1 MNITL
6 KINSANGT
14 IETVKINTV
23 GTDAVRVQAHSNVN
37 YELINDLTQ
46 VAPENIMVARSGN
59 DLHIAFEGSEISQ
72 PDLIIEDYYNEA
84 GDNLL
89 IGLHEN
95 GNYYAYVPE
104 SGQQLDAVVKLADQ
118 VSAGQVLGTQEFITS
133 PVWAFN
139 PGWLIG
145 LLAVAGIAAAA
156 GGSGGGDDNKPA
168 SPPPPP
174 ADNSVDKPSVSTNA
188 DNNVNVKPNG
198 DATKVTSKYI
208 DGNGNEQSITAVKDP
223 QSGTWT
229 ATDTNGNPISN
240 TASDTAPSIDP
251 NTGTVT
257 IPGTIVKDSS
267 DVTAVSQDDAGN
279 TSSNDLS
286 FSAPK
291 LPVELNMQ
299 AGEYNPSAKTYD
311 AKISVALKK
320 GADKV
325 VFSMPGGGAFTLTEE
340 DLARLDED
348 GNAING
354 YSFDLHKLAI
364 DTRLTNFDNV
374 LYGQVLA
381 QIKQGQKLS
390 VVASK
395 TGYNDGTD
403 DSNLSASPTVT
414 STPTGGATVKIADDA
429 GETIITYKDSNTGD
443 DRTITVSNG
452 VATLDDGTKLPAE
465 SPKGAEPSFD
475 PSTGTVR
482 IPASQVQDHTDV
494 KAETTKDSGGNP
506 APSLPEQGTV
516 LGENNK
522 PKVVAEDDGS
532 ATITPTASAT
542 EVTTEYKDE
551 NEGEHEITTT
561 KQPDGTWMATDKAT
575 GNPIATASNGDKPW
589 IDPNTGTVTLPP
601 AAVKDGSTV
610 IAEQTGP
617 DGTGSDSS
625 STIEDNTPK
634 PEVSAEKNGDVIIR
648 PDDKAIFSTTTYT
661 DDEGNTH
668 QIEAQKNP
676 NDGKWAATD
685 KTMGNNPIATAPNG
699 DKPWIDPNTG
709 VISIPDKAVKDGTDV
724 GASQVVDDNGNRKS
738 SGEATATAKT
748 PPAVNTADVDADD
761 KGNVT
766 ISPSGDATGTKT
778 EYVDEDGKPKTITAT
793 KNPDGTWTGTD
804 QDGNPIS
811 DTPSKDKPSIDPNT
825 GVISIPDSAVKDN
838 STVETTQETPD
849 GTSRPSTAITN
860 GDIPP
865 ADIDA
870 KEDGSVK
877 VKPTEDATGVDVSY
891 EDENGKPQTITT
903 TKQPDGTWK
912 GKDQDGNPI
921 SDMPSKDKPSIDRN
935 TGTVTLPPTA
945 VKDGSKVTATQDTPA
960 GTSKD
965 SSATAK
971 DNIPEPEVKAHE
983 DASVTIK
990 PSEDASSTTTNYV
1003 DDKDLPNT
1011 IMATKDPNTGK
1022 WTAKNQDDKALDTT
1036 PSEQYPWID
1045 PNTGIISIPDKA
1057 VKDGSIVS
1065 AQQETPAGTSGKD
1078 TAVAS
1083 TAPDTTPPK
1092 ITDAQVS
1099 SDGKSIVLSYDENL
1113 GGTKASTDMFTVKLD
1128 SGKTVTVTDVSI
1140 KDKEVTLKLNTPI
1153 YQGDNVSIDY
1163 SSGDKKHQ
1171 DPSNPATQ
1179 DKAGNDADN
1188 LSGHPVSNNSNATE
1202 PSLNITHAIDDV
1214 KPQTGNVMHQGHSN
1228 DKTPTLV
1235 ITLNRTLEEGE
1246 VVTVYDKAGTK
1257 LGEATAE
1264 TNAAGGTEYHFTT
1277 AELSKGIAEF
1287 TAKVH
1292 KGKDLVTSSNNFSLN
1307 IDLTAPD
1314 YKATVEIQDSDG
1326 IINLKEK
1333 TDGVKVKITAPAEAQ
1348 EGDVIEVKAGN
1359 DVIATYTVGTDIKAG
1374 EDKKA
1379 DIPTG
1384 KIPADGKDALK
1395 VTATITDKAGNTGEA
1410 SEVKA
1415 TVDTKA
1421 PIIDGTPTIDKTG
1434 KELKIPF
1441 NEELKGDTANEPK
1454 LDDFTVTVNGTNIK
1468 PDGVSIK
1475 DKEVTLRFNTPIAKD
1490 AQVTLAYTD
1499 STPNDS
1505 AGIVDKAGNS
1515 NTGIDQGTAV
1525 INGSTV
1531 TTGISIKKAVDDV
1544 KPQTGDLLNGAHT
1557 DDKQPE
1563 LIIGITRPLKIGEK
1577 IEVYDVNGNKVD
1589 GEVDSL
1595 GTDYR
1600 FLPKTPL
1607 GEGKATFTA
1616 KIVDAN
1622 DKVVASSGEFSLNID
1637 GIAPILEG
1645 MQVKI
1650 LDDGDGFSGS
1660 INAVEKKAGVKVRV
1674 TASPKAVEGDIIEL
1688 KIGDKTK
1695 EITIGTGEGQ
1705 VAPGGTIDIP
1715 VDAGKIIDREKLTAR
1730 VVEVKDQ
1737 AGNRSTST
1745 LEDSSEVDLT
1755 APTRTTDKPSIDTSG
1770 TKITI
1775 PYSENLATGSD
1786 KAPDPTAFTVTKE
1799 DGSTVI
1805 PNSVTVNGNN
1815 IVLNFNKPFV
1825 STDTVTV
1832 AYNDPS
1838 TGDDAK
1844 AIQDAAG
1851 NDAAT
1856 FEATDVE
1863 NNSTKEAPA
1872 INIHT
1877 IAGQSEAQ
1885 DDNSGKHIDSDG
1897 YARLTDKLIKSGFE
1911 IEGTA
1916 GSIADGTDVKV
1927 QILDEKGAAIWT
1939 ETVKVAD
1946 KKWNATVVPKAIND
1960 FDSTKV
1966 YKVKA
1971 EATVN
1976 GESKIDEDLLKSP
1989 IKIENLQGKDDV
2001 GANTSPTPAGYSG
2014 GHKGTIS
2021 NEKLTYTSLK
2031 TGLTNDKT
2039 PKISF
2044 ETNRELDEGESVVV
2058 VRQAISR
2065 DSSGAIIG
2073 KSAEQTVYTSKDSG
2087 TKFSFTDNLE
2097 DSYGTEYIYTA
2108 KVVGKLGVLA
2118 KKEFSIKLDTMIEA
2132 FDTKTV
2138 VEHNRNGTTIAG
2150 IAEKGAKI
2158 RLTYQN
2164 KDGSSGSES
2173 VNADAS
2179 GKFELNLPSTW
2190 ARNSKNAQLLIEDQA
2205 GNVSSVNLY
2214 TIRNLY
2220 TDLNTN
2226 QGLTFATINN
2236 INGFQTMD
2244 SDPKKAIIMSNE
2256 GDWIFVRE
2264 NMGGQARSLKPNIDM
2279 AGGDDYL
2286 YVANTLTSGP
2296 QINMGAGNDK
2306 IQLGGGLAA
2315 GTYTFN
2321 LGNGNDILDVAK
2333 DVVNLAFTNV
2343 DAGDGSDLIRVGS
2356 HWDGGGD
2363 VKLGQGN
2370 DEVIVNGYI
2379 AGSKKF
2385 YFDAGDDSLIVNDKG
2400 TGGISI
2406 FGNTQI
2412 KMGAGNDTVMLAGDI
2427 GSDRVHPNVRVD
2439 GGDGND
2445 NLFFTTSGVHTNLDR
2460 LLNFETINLTGTGN
2474 NRLDVSIDK
2483 VKLNGNTAI
2492 DIDGISYTGLFIRGN
2507 AGDTVDLGA
2516 NGGSADK
2523 QKLGEFEEYLG
2534 NKPDGYKAYWDGNDI
2549 HTMVYI
2555 QDGISII

>member
-59 DLHIAFEGSEISQ
+59 DLHIAFESSEISQ

-174 ADNSVDKPSVSTNA
+174 PADNSVDKPNVSTNA
-188 DNNVNVKPNG
+188 DNNVNVEPNG

-208 DGNGNEQSITAVKDP
+208 DGNGNEQRIIAVKDP
-223 QSGTWT
+223 QSGNWT

-240 TASDTAPSIDP
+240 TASDTAPSIDS

-257 IPGTIVKDSS
+257 IPGTIVKDGSE
-267 DVTAVSQDDAGN
+267 VKAVSQDDAGN
-279 TSSNDLS
+279 TSSDDLS

-452 VATLDDGTKLPAE
+452 VATLDDGTILPAE

-475 PSTGTVR
+475 PNTGTVR

-494 KAETTKDSGGNP
+494 KAETTKDSGGNS

-542 EVTTEYKDE
+542 EVITDYTDE
-551 NEGEHEITTT
+551 KGDGHIITTT

-648 PDDKAIFSTTTYT
+648 PNDKAIFSTTTYT

-676 NDGKWAATD
+676 NDGTWMATD
-685 KTMGNNPIATAPNG
+685 KATGNPIATASNG

-766 ISPSGDATGTKT
+766 ISPSGDATGTNT
-778 EYVDEDGKPKTITAT
+778 EYVGEDDTPKTIVAT
-793 KNPDGTWTGTD
+793 KDPNTGKWTGTD

-903 TKQPDGTWK
+903 TKQPDGSWK

-921 SDMPSKDKPSIDRN
+921 SDMPSKDKPSIDPK

-945 VKDGSKVTATQDTPA
+945 VKDGSTVTATQDTPA

-1171 DPSNPATQ
+1171 DPSNPAIQ

-1277 AELSKGIAEF
+1277 AELSEGIAEF

-1307 IDLTAPD
+1307 IDLIAPD
-1314 YKATVEIQDSDG
+1314 YKATVEIQDDDG

-1410 SEVKA
+1410 SEATA
-1415 TVDTKA
+1415 TVDTT
-1421 PIIDGTPTIDKTG
+1421 PPSIDGTPTIDKTG

-1441 NEELKGDTANEPK
+1441 NEELKGGDANAPTAK
-1454 LDDFTVTVNGTNIK
+1454 DFTITVNGTNIK

-1490 AQVTLAYTD
+1490 AEVTLAYTD

-1505 AGIVDKAGNS
+1505 AGIVDTAGNS
-1515 NTGIDQGTAV
+1515 NTSITQGTTV
-1525 INGSTV
+1525 SNGSSV
-1531 TTGISIKKAVDDV
+1531 TKPSLNITHAIDDV
-1544 KPQTGDLLNGAHT
+1544 DPQTGNVMHQGHSN
-1557 DDKQPE
+1557 DKTPT
-1563 LIIGITRPLKIGEK
+1563 LVITLDRALEEGEVVT
-1577 IEVYDVNGNKVD
+1577 VYDKA
-1589 GEVDSL
+1589 
-1595 GTDYR
+1595 GT
-1600 FLPKTPL
+1600 KL
-1607 GEGKATFTA
+1607 GEATAQTNATGGTEYHFTTAELSEGIAEFTA
-1616 KIVDAN
+1616 KIVDA
-1622 DKVVASSGEFSLNID
+1622 DSKVVASSGEFSLNID
-1637 GIAPILEG
+1637 YTKPLLGG
-1645 MQVKI
+1645 MNVEI
-1650 LDDGDGFSGS
+1650 LDGGDNY
-1660 INAVEKKAGVKVRV
+1660 INAAEKTAGVKVRV
-1674 TASPKAVEGDIIEL
+1674 TASPKAVEGEIIEL

-1715 VDAGKIIDREKLTAR
+1715 VDAGKIIDEEKLTAR
-1730 VVEVKDQ
+1730 VVEVKDK
-1737 AGNRSTST
+1737 AGNTASNDT
-1745 LEDSSEVDLT
+1745 LKDSSTVDLT
-1755 APTRTTDKPSIDTSG
+1755 APTRTANEPSIDASG

-1775 PYSENLATGSD
+1775 PYDENLATGD
-1786 KAPDPTAFTVTKE
+1786 KAPDLAAFTVTKN
-1799 DGSTVI
+1799 GSTVT

-1815 IVLNFNKPFV
+1815 IELNFTIPFV
-1825 STDTVTV
+1825 STDNVTV
-1832 AYNDPS
+1832 AYKDPS
-1838 TGDDAK
+1838 TGDDAN

-1856 FEATDVE
+1856 FAAMEVD
-1863 NNSTKEAPA
+1863 NKST
-1872 INIHT
+1872 
-1877 IAGQSEAQ
+1877 Q
-1885 DDNSGKHIDSDG
+1885 
-1897 YARLTDKLIKSGFE
+1897 KS
-1911 IEGTA
+1911 T
-1916 GSIADGTDVKV
+1916 
-1927 QILDEKGAAIWT
+1927 
-1939 ETVKVAD
+1939 
-1946 KKWNATVVPKAIND
+1946 
-1960 FDSTKV
+1960 
-1966 YKVKA
+1966 
-1971 EATVN
+1971 
-1976 GESKIDEDLLKSP
+1976 
-1989 IKIENLQGKDDV
+1989 IKIENLQAEDNV
-2001 GANTSPTPAGYSG
+2001 AANTSPTPAGYSG
-2014 GHKGTIS
+2014 GYQGKINSKNSTS
-2021 NEKLTYTSLK
+2021 YTDLK

-2190 ARNSKNAQLLIEDQA
+2190 DRKSKNAQLVIEDQA

-2220 TDLNTN
+2220 TDLNTKK
-2226 QGLTFATINN
+2226 GLTFATIDNS
-2236 INGFQTMD
+2236 NGSQRMD
-2244 SDPKKAIIMSNE
+2244 SDPKKAIIMSVE
-2256 GDWIFVRE
+2256 GDWIFIRE
-2264 NMGGQARSLKPNIDM
+2264 NLGGQAGSIKPNIDM

-2286 YVANTLTSGP
+2286 YVPNTITSGP
-2296 QINMGAGNDK
+2296 QIDMGAGNDK
-2306 IQLGGGLAA
+2306 IQIGGGLAT
-2315 GTYTFN
+2315 GKYTFN
-2321 LGNGNDILDVAK
+2321 LGNGNDILDIGK
-2333 DVVNLAFTNV
+2333 DVAYGALMNV
-2343 DAGDGSDLIRVGS
+2343 DAGAGNDLIRVGS
-2356 HWDGGGD
+2356 NLDGIGGD
-2363 VKLGQGN
+2363 VNLGQGN
-2370 DEVIVNGYI
+2370 DTVIVDGYI
-2379 AGSKKF
+2379 AGNKN
-2385 YFDAGDDSLIVNDKG
+2385 FDFGTDDDTLIVNGKG
-2400 TGGISI
+2400 RTDGISI
-2406 FGNTQI
+2406 FGNTKI
-2412 KMGAGNDTVMLAGDI
+2412 NMGAGDDTVMLAGNI
-2427 GSDRVHPNVRVD
+2427 GSSVHKDVRVD
-2439 GGDGND
+2439 GGEGND
-2445 NLFFTTSGVHTNLDR
+2445 SLFFTGSGVHTSLDR
-2460 LLNFETINLTGTGN
+2460 VFNFETIDLTGTGN
-2474 NRLDVSIDK
+2474 NRLDVSISA
-2483 VKLNGNTAI
+2483 VKLNGNTTI
-2492 DIDGISYTGLFIRGN
+2492 DIDGISYTGLFINGN
-2507 AGDTVDLGA
+2507 EGDTVDLGA
-2516 NGGSADK
+2516 NGGSVDRPNFSNDFK
-2523 QKLGEFEEYLG
+2523 EYTG
-2534 NKPDGYKAYWDGNDI
+2534 DNKPKGYNAYWNGSDKE
-2549 HTMVYI
+2549 TMVYI

>member
-1 MNITL
+1 M
-6 KINSANGT
+6 
-14 IETVKINTV
+14 
-23 GTDAVRVQAHSNVN
+23 
-37 YELINDLTQ
+37 
-46 VAPENIMVARSGN
+46 
-59 DLHIAFEGSEISQ
+59 
-72 PDLIIEDYYNEA
+72 
-84 GDNLL
+84 
-89 IGLHEN
+89 
-95 GNYYAYVPE
+95 
-104 SGQQLDAVVKLADQ
+104 
-118 VSAGQVLGTQEFITS
+118 
-133 PVWAFN
+133 
-139 PGWLIG
+139 
-145 LLAVAGIAAAA
+145 
-156 GGSGGGDDNKPA
+156 
-168 SPPPPP
+168 
-174 ADNSVDKPSVSTNA
+174 
-188 DNNVNVKPNG
+188 
-198 DATKVTSKYI
+198 
-208 DGNGNEQSITAVKDP
+208 KDP
-223 QSGTWT
+223 QSGNWT
-229 ATDTNGNPISN
+229 ATDTNNGNPISN
-240 TASDTAPSIDP
+240 TASDTAPSIDS

-267 DVTAVSQDDAGN
+267 EVKAVSQDDAGN
-279 TSSNDLS
+279 TSSDDLS

-452 VATLDDGTKLPAE
+452 VATLDNGTRLPAE

-475 PSTGTVR
+475 LSTGTVR

-542 EVTTEYKDE
+542 EVITDYTDE
-551 NEGEHEITTT
+551 KGDEHKITTT
-561 KQPDGTWMATDKAT
+561 KQPDGTWAGTDKK
-575 GNPIATASNGDKPW
+575 GNLISDMPSKDKPS
-589 IDPNTGTVTLPP
+589 IDPKTGTVTLPP

-648 PDDKAIFSTTTYT
+648 PNDKAIFSTTTYT

-668 QIEAQKNP
+668 QIEAKKDPSN
-676 NDGKWAATD
+676 NTWAATD

-724 GASQVVDDNGNRKS
+724 GASQVIDDNGNRKS

-748 PPAVNTADVDADD
+748 PPAINTADVDADD

-766 ISPSGDATGTKT
+766 ISPSGDATGTNT
-778 EYVDEDGKPKTITAT
+778 SYVGEDDKPKTIVAT
-793 KNPDGTWTGTD
+793 KDPNTGKWTGTD

-877 VKPTEDATGVDVSY
+877 VKPTEDATGVNVSY

-912 GKDQDGNPI
+912 GKDQVGNPI
-921 SDMPSKDKPSIDRN
+921 SDMPSKDKPSIDPN

-945 VKDGSKVTATQDTPA
+945 VKDGSTVTATQDTPA

-1179 DKAGNDADN
+1179 DKAGNDADD
-1188 LSGHPVSNNSNATE
+1188 LSGYTVSNGSSVTE
-1202 PSLNITHAIDDV
+1202 PSLNITHAIDNVDPQTGNVMHDGHSNDKTPTLVITLDRDLEEGEVVTVYDKAGTKLGEATAETNAAGGTEYHFTTAELSEDTAEFTAKVHKGKDLVTSSNNFSLNIDLTAPDYKATVEIQDGGDGIINAAEKEADV
-1214 KPQTGNVMHQGHSN
+1214 KVNITAPAEAKEGDVIEVKVGNDVIATYTVGKDIKAGKSKEADIPTGKIPADGKDALKVTATITDKAGNTGEASEATATVDTTPPSIDGTPTIDKTGKELKIPFNEELKGGDANAPTAKDFTITVNGTNIKPDGVSIKDKEVTLRFNTPIAKDAEVTLAYTDSTPTDAAGIVDTAGNSNTSITQGTTVSNGSSVTKPSLNITHAIDDVDPQTGNVMHQGHSN

-1277 AELSKGIAEF
+1277 AELSEGIAE
-1287 TAKVH
+1287 
-1292 KGKDLVTSSNNFSLN
+1292 
-1307 IDLTAPD
+1307 
-1314 YKATVEIQDSDG
+1314 
-1326 IINLKEK
+1326 
-1333 TDGVKVKITAPAEAQ
+1333 
-1348 EGDVIEVKAGN
+1348 
-1359 DVIATYTVGTDIKAG
+1359 
-1374 EDKKA
+1374 
-1379 DIPTG
+1379 
-1384 KIPADGKDALK
+1384 
-1395 VTATITDKAGNTGEA
+1395 
-1410 SEVKA
+1410 
-1415 TVDTKA
+1415 
-1421 PIIDGTPTIDKTG
+1421 
-1434 KELKIPF
+1434 
-1441 NEELKGDTANEPK
+1441 
-1454 LDDFTVTVNGTNIK
+1454 
-1468 PDGVSIK
+1468 
-1475 DKEVTLRFNTPIAKD
+1475 
-1490 AQVTLAYTD
+1490 
-1499 STPNDS
+1499 
-1505 AGIVDKAGNS
+1505 
-1515 NTGIDQGTAV
+1515 
-1525 INGSTV
+1525 
-1531 TTGISIKKAVDDV
+1531 
-1544 KPQTGDLLNGAHT
+1544 
-1557 DDKQPE
+1557 
-1563 LIIGITRPLKIGEK
+1563 
-1577 IEVYDVNGNKVD
+1577 
-1589 GEVDSL
+1589 
-1595 GTDYR
+1595 
-1600 FLPKTPL
+1600 
-1607 GEGKATFTA
+1607 FTA

-1622 DKVVASSGEFSLNID
+1622 GKEVASSGEFSLNID
-1637 GIAPILEG
+1637 GTAPILDNMKVE
-1645 MQVKI
+1645 I
-1650 LDDGDGFSGS
+1650 LDGGDNY
-1660 INAVEKKAGVKVRV
+1660 INAAEKKAGVKVRV
-1674 TASPKAVEGDIIEL
+1674 TASPKAVEGDIIKL
-1688 KIGDKTK
+1688 NIGGKTK
-1695 EITIGTGEGQ
+1695 EITIGKDEGQ
-1705 VAPGGTIDIP
+1705 VAPGEFIDIP
-1715 VDAGKIIDREKLTAR
+1715 VDKDQIKDGETLNVE
-1730 VVEVKDQ
+1730 VVKVKDQ
-1737 AGNRSTST
+1737 AGNTASNDT
-1745 LEDSSEVDLT
+1745 LKDSSTVNLT
-1755 APTRTTDKPSIDTSG
+1755 APTRTANEPSIDASG
-1770 TKITI
+1770 KKITI
-1775 PYSENLATGSD
+1775 PYDENLATGD
-1786 KAPDPTAFTVTKE
+1786 KAPEPAAFTVTKN
-1799 DGSTVI
+1799 GSTVT

-1815 IVLNFNKPFV
+1815 IELNFTIPFV
-1825 STDTVTV
+1825 STDNVKV
-1832 AYNDPS
+1832 AYTDPS
-1838 TGDDAK
+1838 AGDDTK

-1856 FEATDVE
+1856 FAAKEVK

-1885 DDNSGKHIDSDG
+1885 DKGSSKHIDSDG

-1911 IEGTA
+1911 IAGTA
-1916 GSIADGTDVKV
+1916 ENIANGTDVKV

-2021 NEKLTYTSLK
+2021 NEKSTSYTELK
-2031 TGLTNDKT
+2031 TGLTNDKK
-2039 PKISF
+2039 PEISF
-2044 ETNRELDEGESVVV
+2044 EIDRELAEGESVVV
-2058 VRQAISR
+2058 VRQAVSR
-2065 DSSGAIIG
+2065 DSKGDIIG
-2073 KSAEQTVYTSKDSG
+2073 KSAEQTVHEIDASNTKPG
-2087 TKFSFTDNLE
+2087 TKKFSFTDNLE

-2108 KVVGKLGVLA
+2108 KVIDKTGVLA

-2132 FDTKTV
+2132 FDTETV
-2138 VEHNRNGTTIAG
+2138 VQSDRNGTTITG
-2150 IAEKGAKI
+2150 TAEKGAKI
-2158 RLTYQN
+2158 TLTYRN
-2164 KDGSSGSES
+2164 TDGTSGSQP
-2173 VNADAS
+2173 VNVDDS
-2179 GKFELNLPSTW
+2179 GKFNLTLPSTW
-2190 ARNSKNAQLLIEDQA
+2190 DRKSKNAQLVIEDQA

-2220 TDLNTN
+2220 TDLNTKK
-2226 QGLTFATINN
+2226 GLTFATIDN
-2236 INGFQTMD
+2236 INGFQRMD
-2244 SDPKKAIIMSNE
+2244 SDPKKAIIMSVE
-2256 GDWIFVRE
+2256 GDWIFIRE
-2264 NMGGQARSLKPNIDM
+2264 NLGGQAGSIKPNIDM

-2286 YVANTLTSGP
+2286 YVPNTITSGP
-2296 QINMGAGNDK
+2296 QIDMGAGNDK
-2306 IQLGGGLAA
+2306 IQIGGGLAT
-2315 GTYTFN
+2315 GKYTFN
-2321 LGNGNDILDVAK
+2321 LGNGNDILDIGK

-2406 FGNTQI
+2406 FGLTKI
-2412 KMGAGNDTVMLAGDI
+2412 DMGDGNDTVMLAGNI
-2427 GSDRVHPNVRVD
+2427 GSSVHKDVRVD
-2439 GGDGND
+2439 GGEGND
-2445 NLFFTTSGVHTNLDR
+2445 SLFFTGSGVHTSLDR
-2460 LLNFETINLTGTGN
+2460 VFNFETIDLTGTGN
-2474 NRLDVSIDK
+2474 NRLDVSISA
-2483 VKLNGNTAI
+2483 VKLNGNTTI
-2492 DIDGISYTGLFIRGN
+2492 DIDGISYTGLFINGN
-2507 AGDTVDLGA
+2507 EGDTVDLGA
-2516 NGGSADK
+2516 NGGSVDRPNFSNDFK
-2523 QKLGEFEEYLG
+2523 EYTG
-2534 NKPDGYKAYWDGNDI
+2534 DNKPKGYNAYWNGSDKE
-2549 HTMVYI
+2549 TMVYI

>member
-1 MNITL
+1 M
-6 KINSANGT
+6 
-14 IETVKINTV
+14 
-23 GTDAVRVQAHSNVN
+23 
-37 YELINDLTQ
+37 
-46 VAPENIMVARSGN
+46 
-59 DLHIAFEGSEISQ
+59 
-72 PDLIIEDYYNEA
+72 
-84 GDNLL
+84 
-89 IGLHEN
+89 
-95 GNYYAYVPE
+95 
-104 SGQQLDAVVKLADQ
+104 
-118 VSAGQVLGTQEFITS
+118 
-133 PVWAFN
+133 
-139 PGWLIG
+139 
-145 LLAVAGIAAAA
+145 
-156 GGSGGGDDNKPA
+156 
-168 SPPPPP
+168 
-174 ADNSVDKPSVSTNA
+174 
-188 DNNVNVKPNG
+188 
-198 DATKVTSKYI
+198 
-208 DGNGNEQSITAVKDP
+208 
-223 QSGTWT
+223 
-229 ATDTNGNPISN
+229 
-240 TASDTAPSIDP
+240 
-251 NTGTVT
+251 
-257 IPGTIVKDSS
+257 
-267 DVTAVSQDDAGN
+267 
-279 TSSNDLS
+279 
-286 FSAPK
+286 
-291 LPVELNMQ
+291 
-299 AGEYNPSAKTYD
+299 
-311 AKISVALKK
+311 
-320 GADKV
+320 
-325 VFSMPGGGAFTLTEE
+325 
-340 DLARLDED
+340 
-348 GNAING
+348 
-354 YSFDLHKLAI
+354 
-364 DTRLTNFDNV
+364 
-374 LYGQVLA
+374 
-381 QIKQGQKLS
+381 
-390 VVASK
+390 
-395 TGYNDGTD
+395 
-403 DSNLSASPTVT
+403 
-414 STPTGGATVKIADDA
+414 KIADDA

-542 EVTTEYKDE
+542 EVTTDYKDE

-561 KQPDGTWMATDKAT
+561 KQPDGTWKATDKKD
-575 GNPIATASNGDKPW
+575 NPISDMPSKDKPW
-589 IDPNTGTVTLPP
+589 IDPKTGTVTLPP

-648 PDDKAIFSTTTYT
+648 PNDKAIFSTTTYT

-676 NDGKWAATD
+676 NDGTWMATD
-685 KTMGNNPIATAPNG
+685 KTMGNPIATASNG

-766 ISPSGDATGTKT
+766 ISPSGDATGTNT
-778 EYVDEDGKPKTITAT
+778 EYVGEDDTPKTIVAT
-793 KNPDGTWTGTD
+793 KDPNTGKWTGTD

-877 VKPTEDATGVDVSY
+877 VKPTEDATGVNVSY

-903 TKQPDGTWK
+903 TKQPDGSWK

-921 SDMPSKDKPSIDRN
+921 SDMPSKDKPSIDPK

-945 VKDGSKVTATQDTPA
+945 VKDGSTVTATQDTPA

-990 PSEDASSTTTNYV
+990 PSEDASNTTTNYV

-1113 GGTKASTDMFTVKLD
+1113 GGTKASTDMFTVTLD

-1179 DKAGNDADN
+1179 DKAGNDADD
-1188 LSGHPVSNNSNATE
+1188 LSGYTVSNGSSVTE
-1202 PSLNITHAIDDV
+1202 PSLNITHAIDNVD
-1214 KPQTGNVMHQGHSN
+1214 PQTGNVMHQGHSN

-1235 ITLNRTLEEGE
+1235 ITLDRALEEGE

-1277 AELSKGIAEF
+1277 ADLSAGPAEF

-1307 IDLTAPD
+1307 INLTAPD
-1314 YKATVEIQDSDG
+1314 YKATVEIQDDDG

-1333 TDGVKVKITAPAEAQ
+1333 TDGVKVKITAPADAK

-1359 DVIATYTVGTDIKAG
+1359 DVIATYTVGTDINAG
-1374 EDKKA
+1374 ENKEAK
-1379 DIPTG
+1379 IPTD

-1410 SEVKA
+1410 SEATA
-1415 TVDTKA
+1415 TVDTT
-1421 PIIDGTPTIDKTG
+1421 PPSIDGTPTIDKTG

-1441 NEELKGDTANEPK
+1441 NEELKGGDANAPTAK
-1454 LDDFTVTVNGTNIK
+1454 DFTITVNGTNIK

-1490 AQVTLAYTD
+1490 AEVTLAYKD
-1499 STPNDS
+1499 STPTDA

-1531 TTGISIKKAVDDV
+1531 TTGISIKKAVDYV
-1544 KPQTGDLLNGAHT
+1544 EPQTGDLLNGAHT

-1563 LIIGITRPLKIGEK
+1563 LIIGITRPLKTGEK

-1637 GIAPILEG
+1637 YTKPLLED
-1645 MQVKI
+1645 MKVEI
-1650 LDDGDGFSGS
+1650 LDGGDNY
-1660 INAVEKKAGVKVRV
+1660 INAAEKKAGVKVRV
-1674 TASPKAVEGDIIEL
+1674 TASPKAVEGDIIKL
-1688 KIGDKTK
+1688 NIGGKTK

-1705 VAPGGTIDIP
+1705 VAPGKFIDIP
-1715 VDAGKIIDREKLTAR
+1715 VDDDTIKDEEKLTAK

-1737 AGNRSTST
+1737 AGNTASNDT
-1745 LEDSSEVDLT
+1745 LKDSSEVDLT
-1755 APTRTTDKPSIDTSG
+1755 APTRTTDKPSIDASG

-1786 KAPDPTAFTVTKE
+1786 KAPDLAAFTVTKN
-1799 DGSTVI
+1799 GSTVT
-1805 PNSVTVNGNN
+1805 PNSVTVNDNN
-1815 IVLNFNKPFV
+1815 IVLNFSTPFV
-1825 STDTVTV
+1825 NTDKVKV
-1832 AYNDPS
+1832 AYTDPNA
-1838 TGDDAK
+1838 GDDTN

-1856 FEATDVE
+1856 FEAKEVE

-1916 GSIADGTDVKV
+1916 GSIADGTEVKV
-1927 QILDEKGAAIWT
+1927 QILYEKGAAIWT
-1939 ETVKVAD
+1939 KIVKVTG
-1946 KKWNATVVPKAIND
+1946 KKWNATVDPKDIND
-1960 FDSTKV
+1960 FNPNKV

-1989 IKIENLQGKDDV
+1989 IKIENLQAEDDV
-2001 GANTSPTPAGYSG
+2001 AANTSPTPAGYSG
-2014 GHKGTIS
+2014 GYQGKINSKNSTS
-2021 NEKLTYTSLK
+2021 YTDLK
-2031 TGLTNDKT
+2031 TGLTNDKA

-2044 ETNRELDEGESVVV
+2044 EIDRELAEGESVVL
-2058 VRQAISR
+2058 VRQAVSR
-2065 DSSGAIIG
+2065 DSKGNIIG
-2073 KSAEQTVYTSKDSG
+2073 KSAEQTVYKSSASG
-2087 TKFSFTDNLE
+2087 TKTFSFEDNLE

-2108 KVVGKLGVLA
+2108 KVIDKTGVLA

-2132 FDTKTV
+2132 FDTETV
-2138 VEHNRNGTTIAG
+2138 QSDRNGTTITG
-2150 IAEKGAKI
+2150 TAEKGAKI
-2158 RLTYQN
+2158 TLTYQN
-2164 KDGSSGSES
+2164 TDGTQGSQP
-2173 VNADAS
+2173 VNVDNS
-2179 GKFELNLPSTW
+2179 GKFNLTLPSTW
-2190 ARNSKNAQLLIEDQA
+2190 DRKSKNAQLVIEDQA

-2220 TDLNTN
+2220 TDLNTKK
-2226 QGLTFATINN
+2226 GLTFATIDN
-2236 INGFQTMD
+2236 INGSQRMD
-2244 SDPKKAIIMSNE
+2244 SDPKKAIIMSDK
-2256 GDWIFVRE
+2256 GDWIFIRE
-2264 NMGGQARSLKPNIDM
+2264 NLGGQAGSIKPDIDM

-2286 YVANTLTSGP
+2286 YVPNTITSGP
-2296 QINMGAGNDK
+2296 KINMGAGNDK
-2306 IQLGGGLAA
+2306 IQIGGGLAA
-2315 GTYTFN
+2315 GVYTFN
-2321 LGNGNDILDVAK
+2321 LGDGNDILDIAR

-2379 AGSKKF
+2379 AGAKN
-2385 YFDAGDDSLIVNDKG
+2385 FDFGADDDTLIVNGKG
-2400 TGGISI
+2400 RTDGISI
-2406 FGNTQI
+2406 FGNTKI
-2412 KMGAGNDTVMLAGDI
+2412 NMGAGDDTVMLAGDI
-2427 GSDRVHPNVRVD
+2427 GSDRVHSNVSVD

-2445 NLFFTTSGVHTNLDR
+2445 TLFFTTSDVHTNLKR
-2460 LLNFETINLTGTGN
+2460 LLNFETIDLSGTGN

-2534 NKPDGYKAYWDGNDI
+2534 NKPDGYKAYWDGKDI

>member
-1 MNITL
+1 MI
-6 KINSANGT
+6 
-14 IETVKINTV
+14 
-23 GTDAVRVQAHSNVN
+23 
-37 YELINDLTQ
+37 
-46 VAPENIMVARSGN
+46 
-59 DLHIAFEGSEISQ
+59 ISL
-72 PDLIIEDYYNEA
+72 P
-84 GDNLL
+84 
-89 IGLHEN
+89 
-95 GNYYAYVPE
+95 P
-104 SGQQLDAVVKLADQ
+104 
-118 VSAGQVLGTQEFITS
+118 
-133 PVWAFN
+133 
-139 PGWLIG
+139 
-145 LLAVAGIAAAA
+145 
-156 GGSGGGDDNKPA
+156 
-168 SPPPPP
+168 PPPPP

-267 DVTAVSQDDAGN
+267 EVKAVSQDDAGN

-561 KQPDGTWMATDKAT
+561 KQPDGTWKATDKKD
-575 GNPIATASNGDKPW
+575 NPISDMPSKDKPW
-589 IDPNTGTVTLPP
+589 IDPKTGTVTLPP

-610 IAEQTGP
+610 TAEQTGP
-617 DGTGSDSS
+617 DGTGSDRS

-766 ISPSGDATGTKT
+766 ISPSGDATGTNT
-778 EYVDEDGKPKTITAT
+778 EYVGEDDTPKTIVAT
-793 KNPDGTWTGTD
+793 KDPNTGKWTGTD

-877 VKPTEDATGVDVSY
+877 VKPTEDATGVNVSY

-903 TKQPDGTWK
+903 TKQPDGSWK

-921 SDMPSKDKPSIDRN
+921 SDMPSKDKPSIDPK

-945 VKDGSKVTATQDTPA
+945 VKDGSTVTATQDTPA

-1277 AELSKGIAEF
+1277 DELPEDTAEF

-1307 IDLTAPD
+1307 IDLIAPD
-1314 YKATVEIQDSDG
+1314 YKATVAIQDSDG

-1359 DVIATYTVGTDIKAG
+1359 DVIATYTVGTDINAG

-1410 SEVKA
+1410 SEATA
-1415 TVDTKA
+1415 TVDTT
-1421 PIIDGTPTIDKTG
+1421 PPSIDGTPTIDKTG

-1441 NEELKGDTANEPK
+1441 NEELKGGDANAPTAK
-1454 LDDFTVTVNGTNIK
+1454 DFTITVNGTNIK

-1490 AQVTLAYTD
+1490 AEVTLAYKD
-1499 STPNDS
+1499 STPTDA

-1515 NTGIDQGTAV
+1515 NTSITQGTTV
-1525 INGSTV
+1525 SNGSSV
-1531 TTGISIKKAVDDV
+1531 TKPSLNITHAIDDV
-1544 KPQTGDLLNGAHT
+1544 DPQTGNVMHQGHSN
-1557 DDKQPE
+1557 DKTPT
-1563 LIIGITRPLKIGEK
+1563 LVITLDRALEEGEVVT
-1577 IEVYDVNGNKVD
+1577 VYDKA
-1589 GEVDSL
+1589 
-1595 GTDYR
+1595 GT
-1600 FLPKTPL
+1600 KL
-1607 GEGKATFTA
+1607 GEATAQTNATGGTEYHFTTAELSEGIAEFTA

-1622 DKVVASSGEFSLNID
+1622 GKEVASSGEFSLNID

-1737 AGNRSTST
+1737 AGNSSSNDT
-1745 LEDSSEVDLT
+1745 LKDSSEVDLT

-1775 PYSENLATGSD
+1775 PYDENLATGD
-1786 KAPDPTAFTVTKE
+1786 KAPDLAAFTVTKE
-1799 DGSTVI
+1799 DGSTVT

-1815 IVLNFNKPFV
+1815 IELNFTIPFV
-1825 STDTVTV
+1825 STDNVKV
-1832 AYNDPS
+1832 AYTDPS
-1838 TGDDAK
+1838 AGDDTK

-1856 FEATDVE
+1856 FAAKEVK

-1885 DDNSGKHIDSDG
+1885 DKGSSKHIDSDG

-1911 IEGTA
+1911 IAGTA
-1916 GSIADGTDVKV
+1916 ENIANGTDVKV
-1927 QILDEKGAAIWT
+1927 QILDKKGAAIWT

-2044 ETNRELDEGESVVV
+2044 ETNHELDEGESVVV

-2205 GNVSSVNLY
+2205 GNISSVNLH
-2214 TIRNLY
+2214 TIKNLY
-2220 TDLNTN
+2220 THLNTN

-2321 LGNGNDILDVAK
+2321 LGNGNDILDVAR

-2406 FGNTQI
+2406 FGLTKI
-2412 KMGAGNDTVMLAGDI
+2412 DMGDGNDTVMLAGNI
-2427 GSDRVHPNVRVD
+2427 GSSVHKDVRVD
-2439 GGDGND
+2439 GGEGND
-2445 NLFFTTSGVHTNLDR
+2445 SLFFTGSGVHTSLDR
-2460 LLNFETINLTGTGN
+2460 VFNFETIDLTGTGN
-2474 NRLDVSIDK
+2474 NRLDVSISA
-2483 VKLNGNTAI
+2483 VKLNGNTTI
-2492 DIDGISYTGLFIRGN
+2492 DIDGISYTGLFINGN
-2507 AGDTVDLGA
+2507 EGDTVDLGA

-2523 QKLGEFEEYLG
+2523 QDLGKFEEYSG
-2534 NKPDGYKAYWDGNDI
+2534 NNKPDGYKAYWDGNDI

>member
-1 MNITL
+1 MI
-6 KINSANGT
+6 
-14 IETVKINTV
+14 
-23 GTDAVRVQAHSNVN
+23 
-37 YELINDLTQ
+37 
-46 VAPENIMVARSGN
+46 
-59 DLHIAFEGSEISQ
+59 IS
-72 PDLIIEDYYNEA
+72 P
-84 GDNLL
+84 
-89 IGLHEN
+89 
-95 GNYYAYVPE
+95 P
-104 SGQQLDAVVKLADQ
+104 
-118 VSAGQVLGTQEFITS
+118 
-133 PVWAFN
+133 P
-139 PGWLIG
+139 P
-145 LLAVAGIAAAA
+145 
-156 GGSGGGDDNKPA
+156 
-168 SPPPPP
+168 PPPPP

-267 DVTAVSQDDAGN
+267 EVKAVSQDDAGN

-561 KQPDGTWMATDKAT
+561 KQPDGTWKATDKKD
-575 GNPIATASNGDKPW
+575 NPISDMPSKDKPW
-589 IDPNTGTVTLPP
+589 IDPKTGTVTLPP

-610 IAEQTGP
+610 TAEQTGP
-617 DGTGSDSS
+617 DGTGSDRS

-778 EYVDEDGKPKTITAT
+778 EYVDEDGKPKTIVAT
-793 KNPDGTWTGTD
+793 KDPNTGKWTGTD

-877 VKPTEDATGVDVSY
+877 VKPTEDATGVNVSY
-891 EDENGKPQTITT
+891 EDEDGKPQTITT
-903 TKQPDGTWK
+903 TKQPDGSWK

-921 SDMPSKDKPSIDRN
+921 SDMPSKDKPSIDPK

-945 VKDGSKVTATQDTPA
+945 VKDGSTVTATQDTPA

-1246 VVTVYDKAGTK
+1246 VVTVYNKAGEK

-1277 AELSKGIAEF
+1277 ADLSGGPAEF

-1314 YKATVEIQDSDG
+1314 YKATVAIQDSDG

-1333 TDGVKVKITAPAEAQ
+1333 TDGVKVKITAPAEAK
-1348 EGDVIEVKAGN
+1348 EGDVIEVKVGDA
-1359 DVIATYTVGTDIKAG
+1359 VIATYTVGKDINAG

-1384 KIPADGKDALK
+1384 KIPADGRDALK

-1415 TVDTKA
+1415 TVDTT
-1421 PIIDGTPTIDKTG
+1421 PPSIDGTPTIDKTG

-1441 NEELKGDTANEPK
+1441 NEELKGDAANEPK

-1499 STPNDS
+1499 STPNDA
-1505 AGIVDKAGNS
+1505 AGIVDTAGNS

-1531 TTGISIKKAVDDV
+1531 TTGISIKKAVDYV

-1557 DDKQPE
+1557 NDKQPE
-1563 LIIGITRPLKIGEK
+1563 LIIGITRPLKTDEK
-1577 IEVYDVNGNKVD
+1577 IEVYDANGNKVD
-1589 GEVDSL
+1589 GEVNSL

-1622 DKVVASSGEFSLNID
+1622 GKEVASSGEFSLNID
-1637 GIAPILEG
+1637 GTAPILDNMKVE
-1645 MQVKI
+1645 I
-1650 LDDGDGFSGS
+1650 LDGGDNY
-1660 INAVEKKAGVKVRV
+1660 INAAEKKAGVKVRV
-1674 TASPKAVEGDIIEL
+1674 TASPKAVEGDIIKL
-1688 KIGDKTK
+1688 NIGGKTK
-1695 EITIGTGEGQ
+1695 EITIGKDEGQ
-1705 VAPGGTIDIP
+1705 VAPGKFIDIP
-1715 VDAGKIIDREKLTAR
+1715 VDDDTIKDREKLTAK
-1730 VVEVKDQ
+1730 VVEVKDK
-1737 AGNRSTST
+1737 AGNTASNDT
-1745 LEDSSEVDLT
+1745 LKDSSEVDLT
-1755 APTRTTDKPSIDTSG
+1755 APTRTANEPSIDASG

-1775 PYSENLATGSD
+1775 PYDENLATGD
-1786 KAPDPTAFTVTKE
+1786 KAPDLAAFTVTKN
-1799 DGSTVI
+1799 GSTVT
-1805 PNSVTVNGNN
+1805 PNSVTVNDNN
-1815 IVLNFNKPFV
+1815 IVLNFSTPFV
-1825 STDTVTV
+1825 NTDKVKV
-1832 AYNDPS
+1832 AYTDPS
-1838 TGDDAK
+1838 AGDDTN

-1856 FEATDVE
+1856 FEARDVDNNVPNTSDTITIDPTPVEQREGEEFKFTVTRSGNTSTASSATYLLNHGTTDAADFTGVLIGTV
-1863 NNSTKEAPA
+1863 SFEANQA
-1872 INIHT
+1872 TQEIT
-1877 IAGQSEAQ
+1877 IASQEITIASNNDTTVEKDETFTITLSNPSSGTTLSNTTATGKIINNDALELKVATDSFGQVGNTKIGNKTDNYTNKPTINVNKIPSGVNWEYSLDGGVSWKDGSGSSFELPDASQAGYGGVSYKLAARIKDGQGYNIDTTVGKLEVTLDQKAQ
-1885 DDNSGKHIDSDG
+1885 APIINSVEGGK
-1897 YARLTDKLIKSGFE
+1897 TIKGIAE
-1911 IEGTA
+1911 A
-1916 GSIADGTDVKV
+1916 GSFVYAD
-1927 QILDEKGAAIWT
+1927 
-1939 ETVKVAD
+1939 
-1946 KKWNATVVPKAIND
+1946 INGD
-1960 FDSTKV
+1960 
-1966 YKVKA
+1966 
-1971 EATVN
+1971 
-1976 GESKIDEDLLKSP
+1976 G
-1989 IKIENLQGKDDV
+1989 
-2001 GANTSPTPAGYSG
+2001 
-2014 GHKGTIS
+2014 
-2021 NEKLTYTSLK
+2021 
-2031 TGLTNDKT
+2031 
-2039 PKISF
+2039 
-2044 ETNRELDEGESVVV
+2044 
-2058 VRQAISR
+2058 
-2065 DSSGAIIG
+2065 
-2073 KSAEQTVYTSKDSG
+2073 
-2087 TKFSFTDNLE
+2087 SFTDNVDKGVKVGADGNFTLE
-2097 DSYGTEYIYTA
+2097 LPT
-2108 KVVGKLGVLA
+2108 KLNDHDNVA
-2118 KKEFSIKLDTMIEA
+2118 PNPNNQKLDYPQVALSAIDKA
-2132 FDTKTV
+2132 DNVSDKQSQFYYFDTLNAYDYFAYDDNSKATKTGNL
-2138 VEHNRNGTTIAG
+2138 HHFTQDLRDDIAHTVYVNNNMQSSSYNFG
-2150 IAEKGAKI
+2150 SADDNLFVNANMQLGAK
-2158 RLTYQN
+2158 
-2164 KDGSSGSES
+2164 
-2173 VNADAS
+2173 A
-2179 GKFELNLPSTW
+2179 
-2190 ARNSKNAQLLIEDQA
+2190 
-2205 GNVSSVNLY
+2205 
-2214 TIRNLY
+2214 
-2220 TDLNTN
+2220 
-2226 QGLTFATINN
+2226 
-2236 INGFQTMD
+2236 
-2244 SDPKKAIIMSNE
+2244 
-2256 GDWIFVRE
+2256 
-2264 NMGGQARSLKPNIDM
+2264 
-2279 AGGDDYL
+2279 
-2286 YVANTLTSGP
+2286 
-2296 QINMGAGNDK
+2296 NMGAGDDYVFVKGTFDK
-2306 IQLGGGLAA
+2306 DSKLDMGNGHDEATLG
-2315 GTYTFN
+2315 N
-2321 LGNGNDILDVAK
+2321 LGYNSTVQMGVGDDILTFSGWVGVGAIAHGGEGHDVM
-2333 DVVNLAFTNV
+2333 T
-2343 DAGDGSDLIRVGS
+2343 
-2356 HWDGGGD
+2356 W
-2363 VKLGQGN
+2363 
-2370 DEVIVNGYI
+2370 
-2379 AGSKKF
+2379 
-2385 YFDAGDDSLIVNDKG
+2385 
-2400 TGGISI
+2400 
-2406 FGNTQI
+2406 
-2412 KMGAGNDTVMLAGDI
+2412 
-2427 GSDRVHPNVRVD
+2427 
-2439 GGDGND
+2439 
-2445 NLFFTTSGVHTNLDR
+2445 
-2460 LLNFETINLTGTGN
+2460 TGN
-2474 NRLDVSIDK
+2474 NQNTNLQDKFTGFEHINLGGNSNRLNVSIDG
-2483 VKLNGNTAI
+2483 VKNNADTETI
-2492 DIDGISYTGLFIRGN
+2492 IDGISYTGLFIKGN
-2507 AGDTVDLGA
+2507 TGDIVDLGA
-2516 NGGSADK
+2516 NGGSAGKPD
-2523 QKLGEFEEYLG
+2523 LGKFEEYSG
-2534 NKPDGYKAYWDGNDI
+2534 NNKPDGYKAYWDGKDI

-2555 QDGISII
+2555 QDSISII

>member
-1 MNITL
+1 MI
-6 KINSANGT
+6 
-14 IETVKINTV
+14 
-23 GTDAVRVQAHSNVN
+23 
-37 YELINDLTQ
+37 
-46 VAPENIMVARSGN
+46 
-59 DLHIAFEGSEISQ
+59 ISL
-72 PDLIIEDYYNEA
+72 P
-84 GDNLL
+84 
-89 IGLHEN
+89 
-95 GNYYAYVPE
+95 P
-104 SGQQLDAVVKLADQ
+104 
-118 VSAGQVLGTQEFITS
+118 
-133 PVWAFN
+133 
-139 PGWLIG
+139 
-145 LLAVAGIAAAA
+145 
-156 GGSGGGDDNKPA
+156 
-168 SPPPPP
+168 PPPPP

-267 DVTAVSQDDAGN
+267 EVKAVSQDDAGN

-395 TGYNDGTD
+395 TGYNDGID

-561 KQPDGTWMATDKAT
+561 KKPDGTWKATDKKD
-575 GNPIATASNGDKPW
+575 NPISDMPSKDKPW
-589 IDPNTGTVTLPP
+589 IDPKTGTVTLPP

-610 IAEQTGP
+610 TAEQTGP
-617 DGTGSDSS
+617 DGTGSDRS

-648 PDDKAIFSTTTYT
+648 PNDKAIFSTTTYT

-676 NDGKWAATD
+676 NDGTWMATD
-685 KTMGNNPIATAPNG
+685 KTMGNPIATASNG

-766 ISPSGDATGTKT
+766 ISPSGDATGTNT
-778 EYVDEDGKPKTITAT
+778 EYVGEDDTPKTIVAT
-793 KNPDGTWTGTD
+793 KDPNTGKWTGTD

-877 VKPTEDATGVDVSY
+877 VKPTEDATGVNVSY
-891 EDENGKPQTITT
+891 EDEDGKPQTITT
-903 TKQPDGTWK
+903 TKQPDGSWK

-921 SDMPSKDKPSIDRN
+921 SDMPSKDKPSIDPK

-945 VKDGSKVTATQDTPA
+945 VKDGSEVTATQDTPA

-1202 PSLNITHAIDDV
+1202 PSLNITHAIDNVD
-1214 KPQTGNVMHQGHSN
+1214 PQTGNVMHQGHSN

-1235 ITLNRTLEEGE
+1235 ITLDRALEEGE
-1246 VVTVYDKAGTK
+1246 VVTVYNKAGEK

-1277 AELSKGIAEF
+1277 ADLSEGPAEF

-1314 YKATVEIQDSDG
+1314 YQATVAIQDSDG

-1333 TDGVKVKITAPAEAQ
+1333 TDGVKVKVTAPAEAK
-1348 EGDVIEVKAGN
+1348 EGDVIEVKVGDA
-1359 DVIATYTVGTDIKAG
+1359 VIATYTVGKDINAG

-1384 KIPADGKDALK
+1384 KIPADGRDALK
-1395 VTATITDKAGNTGEA
+1395 VTATITNKAGNTGEA

-1421 PIIDGTPTIDKTG
+1421 PSIDGTPTIDKTG

-1441 NEELKGDTANEPK
+1441 NEELKGDTANAPTAN
-1454 LDDFTVTVNGTNIK
+1454 DFTVTVNGQTIK

-1490 AQVTLAYTD
+1490 AEVTLAYTD

-1505 AGIVDKAGNS
+1505 AGIVDTAGNS
-1515 NTGIDQGTAV
+1515 NTGITQGTTV
-1525 INGSTV
+1525 SNGSSV
-1531 TTGISIKKAVDDV
+1531 TKPSLNITHAIDDV
-1544 KPQTGDLLNGAHT
+1544 DPQTGNVMHQGHSN
-1557 DDKQPE
+1557 DKTPT
-1563 LIIGITRPLKIGEK
+1563 LVITLDRALEEGEVVT
-1577 IEVYDVNGNKVD
+1577 VYDKA
-1589 GEVDSL
+1589 
-1595 GTDYR
+1595 GT
-1600 FLPKTPL
+1600 KL
-1607 GEGKATFTA
+1607 GEATAQTNATGGTEYHFTTAELSEGIAEFTA
-1616 KIVDAN
+1616 KIVDA
-1622 DKVVASSGEFSLNID
+1622 DSKVVASSGEFSLNID
-1637 GIAPILEG
+1637 YTAPILEG

-1715 VDAGKIIDREKLTAR
+1715 VDAGKIIDEETLNVE
-1730 VVEVKDQ
+1730 VVKVKDQ
-1737 AGNRSTST
+1737 AGNTASNDT
-1745 LEDSSEVDLT
+1745 LKDSSTVDLT
-1755 APTRTTDKPSIDTSG
+1755 APTRTANEPSIDASG

-1786 KAPDPTAFTVTKE
+1786 KAPDLAAFTVTKN
-1799 DGSTVI
+1799 GSTVT
-1805 PNSVTVNGNN
+1805 PNSVTVNDNN
-1815 IVLNFNKPFV
+1815 IVLNFSTPFV
-1825 STDTVTV
+1825 NTDKVKV
-1832 AYNDPS
+1832 AYTDPS
-1838 TGDDAK
+1838 AGDDTN

-1856 FEATDVE
+1856 FDATEVK

-1885 DDNSGKHIDSDG
+1885 DKGSSKHIDSDG

-1911 IEGTA
+1911 IAGTA
-1916 GSIADGTDVKV
+1916 GSIADGTADGTDVKV
-1927 QILDEKGAAIWT
+1927 QILDEKGVAIWT
-1939 ETVKVAD
+1939 KTVKVTNENWKAIVD
-1946 KKWNATVVPKAIND
+1946 PKAIND

-1971 EATVN
+1971 EATVK

-1989 IKIENLQGKDDV
+1989 IKIENLQAEDDV
-2001 GANTSPTPAGYSG
+2001 AANTSPTPAGYSG
-2014 GHKGTIS
+2014 GYQGKINSKNSTS
-2021 NEKLTYTSLK
+2021 YTDLK
-2031 TGLTNDKT
+2031 TGLTNDKA

-2044 ETNRELDEGESVVV
+2044 EIDRELAEGESVVL
-2058 VRQAISR
+2058 VRQAVSR
-2065 DSSGAIIG
+2065 DSKGNIIG
-2073 KSAEQTVYTSKDSG
+2073 KSAEQTVYKSSASG
-2087 TKFSFTDNLE
+2087 TKTFSFEDNLE

-2108 KVVGKLGVLA
+2108 KVIDKTGVLA

-2132 FDTKTV
+2132 FDTETV
-2138 VEHNRNGTTIAG
+2138 VQSDRNGTTITG
-2150 IAEKGAKI
+2150 TAEKGAKI
-2158 RLTYQN
+2158 TLTYQN
-2164 KDGSSGSES
+2164 TDGSPDSQT
-2173 VNADAS
+2173 VYADDS
-2179 GKFELNLPSTW
+2179 GKFNLTLPSTW
-2190 ARNSKNAQLLIEDQA
+2190 DRKSKNAQLVIEDQA

-2214 TIRNLY
+2214 TIKNLY
-2220 TDLNTN
+2220 TDLNTEK
-2226 QGLTFATINN
+2226 GLTFDTIDGN
-2236 INGFQTMD
+2236 ILNQKTGTN
-2244 SDPKKAIIMSNE
+2244 PKEALIMSEE
-2256 GDWIFVRE
+2256 GDWIFIRE
-2264 NMGGQARSLKPNIDM
+2264 NLGAQLKSSYKSDINM

-2286 YVANTLTSGP
+2286 YVPNTITSGP
-2296 QINMGAGNDK
+2296 QIDMGAGNDK
-2306 IQLGGGLAA
+2306 IQIGGGLAT
-2315 GTYTFN
+2315 GKYTFN
-2321 LGNGNDILDVAK
+2321 LGNGNDILDIGK
-2333 DVVNLAFTNV
+2333 DVAYGALMNV
-2343 DAGDGSDLIRVGS
+2343 DAGAGNDLIRVGS
-2356 HWDGGGD
+2356 NLDGIGGD
-2363 VKLGQGN
+2363 VNLGQGN
-2370 DEVIVNGYI
+2370 DTVIVDGYI
-2379 AGSKKF
+2379 AGNKN
-2385 YFDAGDDSLIVNDKG
+2385 FDFGTDDDTLIVNGKG
-2400 TGGISI
+2400 RTDGISI
-2406 FGNTQI
+2406 FGNTKI
-2412 KMGAGNDTVMLAGDI
+2412 NMGAGNDTVMLAGDI
-2427 GSDRVHPNVRVD
+2427 GSDRVHFNVSVD

-2445 NLFFTTSGVHTNLDR
+2445 TLFFTTSDVHTNLKR
-2460 LLNFETINLTGTGN
+2460 LLNFETIDLSGTGN

-2492 DIDGISYTGLFIRGN
+2492 DIDGISYTGLFIKGN

-2516 NGGSADK
+2516 NGGSAGKPD
-2523 QKLGEFEEYLG
+2523 LGKFEEYSG
-2534 NKPDGYKAYWDGNDI
+2534 NNKPDGYKAYWDGKDI

-2555 QDGISII
+2555 QDDISII